1 MGRKERRRQ
10 NCARYHAKAAR
21 LKAEKKNRAEIEQS
35 GESSKMAEIGN
46 TTSTSSIPQEI
57 EKTKESHDHFL
68 LSGEDSVLPSDR
80 CTISQNQLGSKT
92 VKGSDENMAVASAN
106 EEFPSTNLNPI
117 IAYDP
122 QETNARASNLFPI
135 HAFNEGLLHGSPED
149 GIDDLDSNQPNPSYT
164 PCQQHQKLATT
175 SPTLMELI
183 DWNAGPDFAPTCNLP
198 GSSLDSNQPNP
209 SNTSWQQ
216 HQMLATSPTLTE
228 LIDWNAGPDSVPSWS
243 LPSPSRTDVTELDT
257 IALSNLETS
266 SRISPGPITPT
277 EGDPLTPLPAGLWSP
292 QFPLERSSP
301 PQVSSMPARVEEQI
315 DDSQAADQFMSD
327 MVWPGFMSDEKNSS
341 ED

>member
-10 NCARYHAKAAR
+10 NCARYHAKVAR

-68 LSGEDSVLPSDR
+68 LSGEDNVLPSNR
-80 CTISQNQLGSKT
+80 CTISQNQRGSKT

-117 IAYDP
+117 VAYDP
-122 QETNARASNLFPI
+122 QETNAGASNLFPT

-164 PCQQHQKLATT
+164 PGQQHQKLAT
-175 SPTLMELI
+175 
-183 DWNAGPDFAPTCNLP
+183 
-198 GSSLDSNQPNP
+198 
-209 SNTSWQQ
+209 
-216 HQMLATSPTLTE
+216 TSPTLTE
-228 LIDWNAGPDSVPSWS
+228 LIDWNAGPDSAPSWS
-243 LPSPSRTDVTELDT
+243 LPSPSRTDITELDT

-327 MVWPGFMSDEKNSS
+327 MVWPGFLSDQKNSS